1 MRHPGR
7 GVMTEVLLQSL
18 PHEEETPHGTVTS
31 GTEETEEL
39 SAVAL
44 LNWEDQIVWGIE

>member
-1 MRHPGR
+1 M
-7 GVMTEVLLQSL
+7 MTEVLLQSL
-18 PHEEETPHGTVTS
+18 PHEEETPHGTIT
-31 GTEETEEL
+31 TEEREEL